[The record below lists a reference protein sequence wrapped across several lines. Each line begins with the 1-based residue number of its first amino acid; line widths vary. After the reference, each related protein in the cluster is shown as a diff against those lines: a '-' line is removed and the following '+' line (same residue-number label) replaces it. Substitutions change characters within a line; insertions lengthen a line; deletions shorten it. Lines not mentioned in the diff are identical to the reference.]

1 MPRASDSPRYRASD
15 SAGLLTWASDPE
27 GPNAW
32 ASDPTEGG
40 DAGWPQVAGAATD
53 SPPNPATDP
62 APEWDAQAWGAND
75 RLSTL
80 STAIGLAA
88 ALDAF
93 CAAKAAEG
101 LSPRTI
107 VWYRM
112 IGERLARRFGPE
124 RPVDALTPPELRT
137 WLVELR
143 ASLSPM
149 SVAGYTGA
157 GERRVTWDASGDRP
171 AASRGARRRRGE
183 VRVPRRT
190 CPPAGRRLSRGRWP
204 APAEMLEPP
213 SQAAHEA
220 WQAGRTIQCRRSGP
234 CSCHQ
239 AANLPKSS

>member
-15 SAGLLTWASDPE
+15 SAGLLTWASDP
-27 GPNAW
+27 
-32 ASDPTEGG
+32 TEGG
-40 DAGWPQVAGAATD
+40 DAGWPQVAKAATD

-62 APEWDAQAWGAND
+62 APEWDARAWGAND
-75 RLSTL
+75 RISTL

-149 SVAGYTGA
+149 SVAGYVRGLRA
-157 GERRVTWDASGDRP
+157 FGNWLSADGLASARALRTLTRP
-171 AASRGARRRRGE
+171 
-183 VRVPRRT
+183 RVPRKLIE
-190 CPPAGRRLSRGRWP
+190 PLSDADLRRLVP
-204 APAEMLEPP
+204 QP
-213 SQAAHEA
+213 Q
-220 WQAGRTIQCRRSGP
+220 Q
-234 CSCHQ
+234 
-239 AANLPKSS
+239 